1 MPLCSRRQCSSLR
14 FDRASAPQ
22 RGCRVGDPA
31 ESRPSGIDRAA
42 RSGQPGIY
50 VMAAE
55 LWRNPAV
62 TRGWRACNITRKLS
76 YLPL

>member
-1 MPLCSRRQCSSLR
+1 VHSGHHIFEHGAVLGAVNALR
-14 FDRASAPQ
+14 CASTA
-22 RGCRVGDPA
+22 RTA
-31 ESRPSGIDRAA
+31 RPSGIDRAV

-50 VMAAE
+50 VMAAA